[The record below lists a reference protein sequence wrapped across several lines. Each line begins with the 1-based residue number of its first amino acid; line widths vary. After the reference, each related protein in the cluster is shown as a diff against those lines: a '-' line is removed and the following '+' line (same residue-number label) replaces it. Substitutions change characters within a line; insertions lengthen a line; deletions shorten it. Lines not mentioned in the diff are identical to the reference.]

1 MKNSQKKILAIDD
14 NPDNLVVIKAL
25 LTDVFPDIPLL
36 TATSGKEGMNLIRAE
51 QPDVILLDIIMPD
64 MNGYEV
70 CSLVKGD
77 AVLSRIP
84 IIMLTAG
91 KSDSESRIRALDA
104 GADAFVTKPVESSE
118 LTAQVR
124 SMLRIK
130 EAEDNK
136 ASEKM
141 NLEKLVQARTT
152 ALEYELKKQKEIEN
166 ELQATFRKLEQSSLA
181 EMNLL
186 EDLRQEIEIRKK
198 AEEVLKEREE
208 KYRLMVDHSPDAV
221 IVHSGGTILF
231 ANDAAL
237 KFSGL
242 QSIEML
248 IGSPVMDFVHP
259 DSRPSVVNRISK
271 MMKTGKPAEF
281 LEEKFISVNK
291 EVINV
296 EVIGIPIQF
305 EGKKAIQTIARDI
318 TERKLSQ
325 SALVANEERFR
336 HISSSISNISY
347 SCTSE
352 REGIYSINWIYGA
365 TEKITG
371 LTQVEFKALNCWGNI
386 VMEEDFPL
394 FKKNILDLTTG
405 RSSNCELRI
414 IHKDGSI
421 VWIESSATC
430 VDKEIDSGKSV
441 KYVYGGLVDISERK
455 RAEKSISEALEFNK
469 FLLQTI
475 PYPMEIVD
483 ESGNVL
489 FLRDNLLEQFGA
501 DALGKKCWE
510 LYRDDKKQCD
520 HCPLT
525 SGIHIGET
533 SAIITENVMNGKI
546 FEINHTGMMFQGK
559 KAMLEIFRDITEQT
573 KREDEIRQ
581 LNTSLDQK
589 VKDRTLQLE
598 LALKELESFS
608 YSVSHDLR
616 APLRG
621 IDGWSLALLEDYEGK
636 LDRQADLYLK
646 RVRMEAQ
653 KMGLLIDDLLQ
664 LSRITRSEINI
675 VTLNLSKIAIS
686 IVDKLKKENPGREVK
701 CMIKHGVIVKG
712 DPILLEI
719 VLINLLNNAWKFTG
733 RREDAEIEFGTL
745 QETDETVYFIR
756 DNGAGFDMKYVKK
769 LFGAFQRL
777 HTENEFPG
785 TGVGLATVQ
794 RIIHRHDGRIWA
806 ESVSDQ
812 GTTFYFTLN
821 QQ

>member
-1 MKNSQKKILAIDD
+1 
-14 NPDNLVVIKAL
+14 
-25 LTDVFPDIPLL
+25 
-36 TATSGKEGMNLIRAE
+36 
-51 QPDVILLDIIMPD
+51 
-64 MNGYEV
+64 
-70 CSLVKGD
+70 
-77 AVLSRIP
+77 
-84 IIMLTAG
+84 
-91 KSDSESRIRALDA
+91 
-104 GADAFVTKPVESSE
+104 
-118 LTAQVR
+118 
-124 SMLRIK
+124 
-130 EAEDNK
+130 
-136 ASEKM
+136 
-141 NLEKLVQARTT
+141 
-152 ALEYELKKQKEIEN
+152 
-166 ELQATFRKLEQSSLA
+166 
-181 EMNLL
+181 
-186 EDLRQEIEIRKK
+186 
-198 AEEVLKEREE
+198 
-208 KYRLMVDHSPDAV
+208 
-221 IVHSGGTILF
+221 
-231 ANDAAL
+231 
-237 KFSGL
+237 
-242 QSIEML
+242 
-248 IGSPVMDFVHP
+248 
-259 DSRPSVVNRISK
+259 
-271 MMKTGKPAEF
+271 
-281 LEEKFISVNK
+281 
-291 EVINV
+291 
-296 EVIGIPIQF
+296 
-305 EGKKAIQTIARDI
+305 
-318 TERKLSQ
+318 
-325 SALVANEERFR
+325 
-336 HISSSISNISY
+336 
-347 SCTSE
+347 
-352 REGIYSINWIYGA
+352 
-365 TEKITG
+365 
-371 LTQVEFKALNCWGNI
+371 
-386 VMEEDFPL
+386 MEEDFPL